1 MFYEVKKTSCHFGD
15 TPQTVSVF
23 FQDQKKAME
32 YRDSLIENAKQVCTD
47 PNISED
53 GETICIVSWQSS
65 YEAFIEFIPRAF
77 AD

>member
-1 MFYEVKKTSCHFGD
+1 MFYEVKKTSCHFGGI
-15 TPQTVSVF
+15 PQTVSIF

-32 YRDSLIENAKQVCTD
+32 YRDSLVENAKQVCTD

-53 GETICIVSWQSS
+53 EEAIYIVSWQSS
-65 YEAFIEFIPRAF
+65 YEVTIEFIPRAF